1 MISQRDITELKII
14 WKIANKFFI
23 YFVNNSFLCYN
34 IFVNFKRG
42 KTVINVLDGLSKE
55 QREPAS
61 VVDGPVLVTAG
72 AGSGKTRMLTHR
84 IAHLVHDMHILPH
97 NILAITFTNKA
108 ANEMKTRLESMLDS
122 TDGMWICTFHSM
134 CAKILRFEA
143 EQIGFTSSFSIYS
156 DTERDKILKKIVAE
170 TGTNLNVETIGYHI
184 SNAKNHLLLP
194 ESYGEFIPVKTKRE
208 QIVECYKK
216 YLTELKQNN
225 AMDFDDLLFNVCKLF
240 RQNPDTLQYY
250 QNKFVYIHI
259 DEFQDTNTAQYELVK
274 LLSGKYHNVFAVGD
288 EDQCIYS
295 WRGAEIGN
303 VLSFTKDFPNAKV
316 FKLEENY
323 RSTKNILSLANCL
336 IKKNFNRL
344 DKNLFTKNDNG
355 TKVEEFTAYSESEE
369 AEYVAES
376 IKSLVTYSNYNFRD
390 IAVLMRVNS
399 QSRAL
404 EEKMISYSIPY
415 KVYGGYK
422 FFERKEI
429 KDVISYLRLLVN
441 PFDNEA
447 TERVLSFPK
456 KGIGD
461 VTISSLEQIASENN
475 ISIFELINSPHIDI
489 GKIRNKVNLVS
500 DMFSDFLQK
509 KSSLGL
515 YDLAVYIIEKA
526 KIKEALSGQSDE
538 DISRQMNIDDFLV
551 SVKEYEDAN
560 ENPTLEDYL
569 ASVTLYRDIDEMN
582 DSDNCVSLITV
593 HSAKGLE
600 FKVVFIVGL
609 NEYLFPI
616 SRAIESDDENELE
629 EERRLMYVAI
639 TRAKER
645 LYFTRPRTK
654 FSFDKKSIDY
664 TVPSRFLRECK
675 VVENEAIENKRIT
688 NRDEILKK
696 AKDNIENFDDEEK
709 PQVGLASTLTGV
721 RKSDYSKFQKGTV
734 VMHPNLGRG
743 EVVLPV
749 SDMLQG
755 YVTIKFDSVGNKTLS
770 LKFANLT
777 IVDE

>member
-1 MISQRDITELKII
+1 ME
-14 WKIANKFFI
+14 
-23 YFVNNSFLCYN
+23 
-34 IFVNFKRG
+34 
-42 KTVINVLDGLSKE
+42 NVLQGLSEE
-55 QREPAS
+55 QRRPAS

-84 IAHLVHDMHILPH
+84 IAHLVYDMHVSPY

-108 ANEMKTRLESMLDS
+108 ASEMKYRLESMLDS
-122 TDGMWICTFHSM
+122 CDGMWICTFHSM
-134 CAKILRFEA
+134 CAKILRIEA
-143 EQIGFTSSFSIYS
+143 EKLGYTSSFSIYS
-156 DTERDKILKKIVAE
+156 DTERDRILKKIIDE
-170 TGTNLNVETIGYHI
+170 LGTTLNAETIGYHI
-184 SNAKNHLLLP
+184 SNAKSHLMLP
-194 ESYGEFIPVKTKRE
+194 ETYGNYIPVKSKRE
-208 QIVECYKK
+208 QIVNCYKR
-216 YLTELKQNN
+216 YNEELKQNN
-225 AMDFDDLLFNVCKLF
+225 AMDFDDLLFMTYKLF
-240 RQNPDTLQYY
+240 KQNPDVLDYY

-259 DEFQDTNTAQYELVK
+259 DEFQDTNTVQYELIK
-274 LLSGKYHNVFAVGD
+274 LLGSKYHNVFAVGD

-303 VLSFTKDFPNAKV
+303 VLSFTKDFSGAKV

-344 DKNLFTKNDNG
+344 DKNLFTKKENG
-355 TKVEEFTAYSESEE
+355 TKVEEYTSYNESEE
-369 AEYVAES
+369 AEYVAET
-376 IKSLVTYSNYNFRD
+376 IKGLVAYSGYNYSD

-429 KDVISYLRLLVN
+429 KDVISYLRLIVN

-447 TERVLSFPK
+447 AERVLSFPK
-456 KGIGD
+456 KGIGE
-461 VTISSLEQIASENN
+461 VTISSLERIATENN
-475 ISIFELINSPHIDI
+475 MSVFELINSPQIDI
-489 GKIRNKVNLVS
+489 GKLRSKVNNIS
-500 DMFSDFLQK
+500 DMFSDFVEK
-509 KSSLGL
+509 KSKLGL
-515 YDLAVYIIEKA
+515 YELAVYIIEKS
-526 KIKEALSGQSDE
+526 KIKEALIGGTEE
-538 DISRQMNIDDFLV
+538 DLSRQMNVDDFLV
-551 SVKEYEDAN
+551 SIKEYEDSN
-560 ENPTLEDYL
+560 ENPTLEEYL
-569 ASVTLYRDIDEMN
+569 SSVTLYRDIDEMN
-582 DSDNCVSLITV
+582 DSDNCVSLITI

-609 NEYLFPI
+609 NEYLFPL
-616 SRAIESDDENELE
+616 SRAIESEDENELE

-654 FSFDKKSIDY
+654 FSFDKKSVDY

-675 VVENEAIENKRIT
+675 VNESNARDVNQNREAIIKKFRENPDAEVSHAQERT
-688 NRDEILKK
+688 
-696 AKDNIENFDDEEK
+696 
-709 PQVGLASTLTGV
+709 GLASTLVGV
-721 RKSDYSKFQKGTV
+721 PKSEYSKFKKGTI

-743 EVVLPV
+743 EVLLPV

-777 IVDE
+777 IIDE